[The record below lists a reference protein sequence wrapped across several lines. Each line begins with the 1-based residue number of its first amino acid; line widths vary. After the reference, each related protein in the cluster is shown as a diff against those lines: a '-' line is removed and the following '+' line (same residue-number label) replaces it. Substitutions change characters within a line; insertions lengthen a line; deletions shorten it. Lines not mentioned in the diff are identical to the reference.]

1 MGRRITS
8 FNWRLASLSPQ
19 SAVGSRQEH
28 DDRTLVL
35 PPTVNCQLQT
45 DPEQRLLP
53 TADCQLRTGPD
64 ADRQRPTAQEG
75 FTLAALLVIL
85 TIISIIIA
93 YTVPSQ
99 WSLIMRREREKQ
111 TIFLMKQ
118 FARGIGEWERKHNGL
133 PVTLEQLQKAKSP
146 RLIRGGGDWVL
157 PLNGKED
164 SWILVPPNA
173 VEAVAG
179 GGALQQG
186 GSGPGGPG
194 LSTGGGQRGVG
205 VGAPPGGQPTTP
217 GKLNPE
223 LSPKDYAGPFV
234 AVRPNATGPSLLT
247 LNGADDYSQWVYTLQ
262 DLKNE
267 RIMLQAALSV
277 PK

>member
-8 FNWRLASLSPQ
+8 FSLSRQ
-19 SAVGSRQEH
+19 LAVGSRQEH
-28 DDRTLVL
+28 D
-35 PPTVNCQLQT
+35 NASAQAQA
-45 DPEQRLLP
+45 LLP
-53 TADCQLRTGPD
+53 TANGQPPTDGPQL
-64 ADRQRPTAQEG
+64 PTANCHLPTGQEG

-133 PVTLEQLQKAKSP
+133 PVTLDQLQKAKEP
-146 RLIRGGGDWVL
+146 RVIRGGGDWVL
-157 PLNGKED
+157 PLTGKED

-179 GGALQQG
+179 GGALQPG
-186 GSGPGGPG
+186 GSGPGGAGNP
-194 LSTGGGQRGVG
+194 GGQRGVG
-205 VGAPPGGQPTTP
+205 VGATPAQPGTP
-217 GKLNPE
+217 GKLNPD
-223 LSPKDYAGPFV
+223 LSPKDYAGPFI
-234 AVRPNATGPSLLT
+234 AVRPNAKGPSLLS
-247 LNGADDYSQWVYTLQ
+247 LNGAEDYSQWVYTLQ
-262 DLKNE
+262 DLKND
-267 RIMLQAALSV
+267 RMLLQAALSV